1 MSGSKIKSSNKKRSN
16 KNKQHQNQHQ
26 NQNQQGG
33 SSGNSSSVALG
44 YGGVTP
50 MPNYNSQGGSALL
63 ADTAA
68 PFSSVSVPVVSVN
81 AGNGFMKGGN
91 VPVVPVTTA
100 GNVQVPVVP
109 VTTAGNALIKGGNV
123 PLPVV
128 PVTTAGN
135 VQVPVV
141 PVTAGNGLIKGGS
154 IDIGLKQ
161 GGNVLNNLA
170 VPAVLLYANQT
181 FGKKKN
187 YTAKKYRKYKKNR
200 RNRSRRYKRN

>member
-16 KNKQHQNQHQ
+16 KNKQHQNQ
-26 NQNQQGG
+26 NQQGG
-33 SSGNSSSVALG
+33 SSGNSSSVALAN
-44 YGGVTP
+44 GGVTP
-50 MPNYNSQGGSALL
+50 MTNYNSLGGAALL

-68 PFSSVSVPVVSVN
+68 PFSAVSVPVVPVT
-81 AGNGFMKGGN
+81 AGNGLMKGGN
-91 VPVVPVTTA
+91 VQAHVPVVPVTTA
-100 GNVQVPVVP
+100 GNVQVPVSS
-109 VTTAGNALIKGGNV
+109 
-123 PLPVV
+123 
-128 PVTTAGN
+128 
-135 VQVPVV
+135 VPVV
-141 PVTAGNGLIKGGS
+141 PVTAGNGHIKGGS
-154 IDIGLKQ
+154 VNIGLKQ

>member
-109 VTTAGNALIKGGNV
+109 VTTAGNAFIKGGNV

-128 PVTTAGN
+128 PVT
-135 VQVPVV
+135 
-141 PVTAGNGLIKGGS
+141 TAGNGLIKGGS

>member
-16 KNKQHQNQHQ
+16 KNKQHQNQ
-26 NQNQQGG
+26 NQQGG
-33 SSGNSSSVALG
+33 SSGNSSSVALAN
-44 YGGVTP
+44 GGVTP
-50 MPNYNSQGGSALL
+50 MTNYNSLGGAALL

-68 PFSSVSVPVVSVN
+68 PFSAVSVPVVPVT
-81 AGNGFMKGGN
+81 AGNGLMKGGN
-91 VPVVPVTTA
+91 VQAHVPVVPVTTA
-100 GNVQVPVVP
+100 GNVQVPVSS
-109 VTTAGNALIKGGNV
+109 
-123 PLPVV
+123 
-128 PVTTAGN
+128 
-135 VQVPVV
+135 VPVV
-141 PVTAGNGLIKGGS
+141 PVTAGNGLMKGGNVPVVPVTAGNGHIKGGS
-154 IDIGLKQ
+154 VNIGLKQ